1 MTELSEVKDWQNDL
15 QDILE
20 DLKYEAATQPGE
32 KPKVKAIFLSV
43 AQRLQEDIE
52 VLEKATEIMKT
63 YVD

>member
-32 KPKVKAIFLSV
+32 GPEIKAIFLSV